1 MLDLGLA
8 KFTNSDKA
16 SLTIAYEENVLGTA
30 DYLAPEQALNSHGV
44 DHRADI
50 YSLGCTL
57 YYLLTGHAPFP
68 EGTLPQRLL
77 MHQTKMPASISI
89 DRPDAPRDLIEICT
103 KMMQKSAD
111 ARFAHARDVGTAL
124 KAWLDGKPF
133 SSLSFNDSG
142 PGGLGTPLPP
152 LTTSGK
158 TSGAGGGGPGSGR
171 RREAAPTYTLE
182 DLLAPEDTVS
192 DMDRATIKGPAR
204 APAQAR
210 RTRQQSSPLPPAAV
224 NPALPGGNVKPAA
237 AASPSG
243 KAKTGGLPAR
253 RSAAPD
259 RTSKSSPAAA
269 KLPASPP
276 RSLATLSLFRSK
288 IRC

>member
-1 MLDLGLA
+1 M
-8 KFTNSDKA
+8 
-16 SLTIAYEENVLGTA
+16 LGTA
-30 DYLAPEQALNSHGV
+30 DYLAPEQALDSHGV

-124 KAWLDGKPF
+124 KAWLEGKPF

-152 LTTSGK
+152 LNTSGK
-158 TSGAGGGGPGSGR
+158 ASGSGGGGPGSGR

-192 DMDRATIKGPAR
+192 DMERATIKGPAK
-204 APAQAR
+204 APGANPAH
-210 RTRQQSSPLPPAAV
+210 RQQ
-224 NPALPGGNVKPAA
+224 
-237 AASPSG
+237 
-243 KAKTGGLPAR
+243 
-253 RSAAPD
+253 
-259 RTSKSSPAAA
+259 
-269 KLPASPP
+269 
-276 RSLATLSLFRSK
+276 
-288 IRC
+288 